1 MSNRTPNSNYFVI
14 IAQTVAWVLMFLTPA
29 LSSLSMAGDYA
40 SVTKAI
46 QYAIR
51 TAGPMCVLYFLNY
64 FVLIP
69 KLLFGQKPHR
79 VWFFVINA
87 VLILGWCAYMF
98 AVRGP
103 LGPTGRPRT
112 PRPGT
117 GNPNFNPQVFL
128 RMRLIHTFTRCLTYC
143 LVVTIAYGV
152 RKIVASN
159 DLLMAYEQER
169 RNAAEAE
176 LSWLKNQLNPH
187 FLFNTLNNISSLTQI
202 DPDKAQDSIGQF
214 SDLLRYALYDS
225 DREAVP
231 VEGEVEFM
239 ENYIDLMQLRCNELA
254 KVTSS
259 FNVKKGIQ
267 IAPLLFI
274 SLLENAF
281 KHGVNARKQSF
292 VTIDMHMDGPDLVFH
307 SENSLFEKPESEEIG
322 SGIGLENM
330 KRRLDLTYPDAYS
343 YNVEEGGGVYS
354 ATVRIK
360 GIGA

>member
-1 MSNRTPNSNYFVI
+1 MSSKTSNSNYFVI
-14 IAQTVAWVLMFLTPA
+14 VAQTVAWALMFLTPA

-40 SVTKAI
+40 SVSKAI

-64 FVLIP
+64 FVLVP
-69 KLLFGQKPHR
+69 KLLLGPKTRR

-87 VLILGWCAYMF
+87 VLILGWCTYMF
-98 AVRGP
+98 AIRGP
-103 LGPTGRPRT
+103 LGPSGRPRG
-112 PRPGT
+112 PRP
-117 GNPNFNPQVFL
+117 NPYIDPKVFL
-128 RMRLIHTFTRCLTYC
+128 RMRLIHAFTRFLTYC

-152 RKIVASN
+152 RKIIEAN
-159 DLLMAYEQER
+159 KLLMKYEQER

-225 DREAVP
+225 DRETVP

-239 ENYIDLMQLRCNELA
+239 KNYIDLMQLRCNDLTR
-254 KVTSS
+254 VSSS
-259 FNVKKGIQ
+259 FDVKSGLQ

-281 KHGVNARKQSF
+281 KHGVNARRESF
-292 VTIDMHMDGPDLVFH
+292 VTIDMHMDGGDLVFH
-307 SENSLFEKPESEEIG
+307 SENSLFEKPQSEEIG

-330 KRRLDLTYPDAYS
+330 KRRLDLTYPGAYA
-343 YNVEEGGGVYS
+343 YDVEEGDGTYKAS
-354 ATVRIK
+354 VRIK
-360 GIGA
+360 GIGL